1 MTVYKFGPYILYKD
15 TAVLKREGVTIPL
28 TKRRYE
34 MIRLLAER
42 ANQIVTKEELIE
54 SIWLGQFVNESNLV
68 QLVYATRRLLGDT
81 IREQN
86 YIETI
91 PGVGY
96 RFRVPVEVID
106 TAEEPEIPAQADRT
120 PSREI
125 TFRMGAWKY
134 LLPVTDR
141 KSVV

>member
-54 SIWLGQFVNESNLV
+54 SIWLGQFV
-68 QLVYATRRLLGDT
+68 
-81 IREQN
+81 
-86 YIETI
+86 
-91 PGVGY
+91 
-96 RFRVPVEVID
+96 
-106 TAEEPEIPAQADRT
+106 
-120 PSREI
+120 
-125 TFRMGAWKY
+125 
-134 LLPVTDR
+134 
-141 KSVV
+141 